1 MDHLFEELE
10 KDYRFRE
17 GYHTCIN
24 CGTCTAVCP
33 AAEFYRYDSR
43 KIVAIVQTRDAAEI
57 EALLR
62 SDTIWYC
69 GECMSC
75 VTRCPR
81 RNGPGLVIMAL
92 RDLSIRLG
100 YFTESEK
107 GRQILPLTHT
117 FARNILNY
125 GYCVHPETFRW
136 EDHME
141 SGPVWKWHTEHLE
154 QSLAR
159 LGANYMG
166 EGPGVLRKIPQAS
179 LDELK
184 AIFDV
189 TGATERIRLVEEY
202 SAAKARE
209 MGMSMEEYERQ
220 AFEYSS
226 DKHFNE

>member
-33 AAEFYRYDSR
+33 AAEFYRYDPR
-43 KIVAIVQTRDAAEI
+43 KIVAIVQTRDDAEI

-159 LGANYMG
+159 FALGQLDHAVG
-166 EGPGVLRKIPQAS
+166 DDEHRKVDDRLEHAHRGREAVARRGAEGDAVDVGVE
-179 LDELK
+179 D
-184 AIFDV
+184 
-189 TGATERIRLVEEY
+189 IRD
-202 SAAKARE
+202 
-209 MGMSMEEYERQ
+209 G
-220 AFEYSS
+220 
-226 DKHFNE
+226 KHFNE